1 MSDHDFFSPEE
12 IEEKKKAIFDA
23 MGKRGQKQILKKGY
37 EEWDPFAEPKDPI
50 DLREDKT
57 KRTSQ
62 MLIREFL
69 QTRQMEGYSNEYGAG
84 AFELCLGI
92 INDKERSK
100 GAYDFAVWYGELLKK
115 EGQSGE

>member
-1 MSDHDFFSPEE
+1 MDNTFSPEE

-37 EEWDPFAEPKDPI
+37 ENWDPFQEPKDPI
-50 DLREDKT
+50 DIRKDKT

-69 QTRQMEGYSNEYGAG
+69 QNCGADDYSNEYGRG
-84 AFELCLGI
+84 AFDICMGL
-92 INDKERSK
+92 INEQERYQ
-100 GAYDFAVWYGELLKK
+100 GMYDFACWYQELLKR
-115 EGQSGE
+115 EGH